1 MKKFSFQCIN
11 SEILG
16 QKASIHKKPFRMST
30 EKYKQFVTIIHNIT
44 HIYDIYNNMKSDL
57 NEVRFKDFKDV

>member
-16 QKASIHKKPFRMST
+16 QKASIHKKPFRMSP
-30 EKYKQFVTIIHNIT
+30 EKYKRSAI
-44 HIYDIYNNMKSDL
+44 IYNNMKSDL
-57 NEVRFKDFKDV
+57 NEVTFKDFKDV

>member
-16 QKASIHKKPFRMST
+16 QKASIHKKPFIMST
-30 EKYKQFVTIIHNIT
+30 EKYKRSAI
-44 HIYDIYNNMKSDL
+44 IYNNMKSDL